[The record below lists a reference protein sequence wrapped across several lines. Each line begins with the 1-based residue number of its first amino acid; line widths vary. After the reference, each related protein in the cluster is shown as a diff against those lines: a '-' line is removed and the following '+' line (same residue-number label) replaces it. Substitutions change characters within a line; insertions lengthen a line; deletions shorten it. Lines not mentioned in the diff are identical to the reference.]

1 MFILG
6 MTSDIRE
13 VCIELYKKLKDDDR
27 TMKRVQ
33 MMISYREKKLAP
45 VLMKME
51 EKFQF
56 MKDTNVISLVKFM
69 RNILKKKLIVDFDLK
84 MLQ

>member
-1 MFILG
+1 
-6 MTSDIRE
+6 
-13 VCIELYKKLKDDDR
+13 
-27 TMKRVQ
+27 

-45 VLMKME
+45 VPMKME
-51 EKFQF
+51 EKIQF

-69 RNILKKKLIVDFDLK
+69 EKMLKKKLIVDFDIK

>member
-1 MFILG
+1 
-6 MTSDIRE
+6 
-13 VCIELYKKLKDDDR
+13 
-27 TMKRVQ
+27 

-56 MKDTNVISLVKFM
+56 MKDTNVISLVKF
-69 RNILKKKLIVDFDLK
+69 LGK
-84 MLQ
+84 MLKRKLVD

>member
-1 MFILG
+1 MFVLG
-6 MTSDIRE
+6 MTSDISK
-13 VCIELYKKLKDDDR
+13 VFIELYKKLEDDDR

-45 VLMKME
+45 VPMKME
-51 EKFQF
+51 EKIQF
-56 MKDTNVISLVKFM
+56 MKDTNVTSLVKFM
-69 RNILKKKLIVDFDLK
+69 EKMLKKKLIVDFDFK